1 MGDEKAFLSRCAEA
15 FAAASAMQNPL
26 IVHHYD
32 CDGLSSGSIAA
43 SWFRSHGKPFRM
55 KTARKVDEELVSSL
69 RSEPSIIFV
78 DLGSGSPSI
87 DELKGEVVVI
97 DHHQPK
103 CRAHLQ
109 ANPHLFGFDGGS
121 ELSAAGCAY
130 FVFRTSPDL
139 GIVGAV
145 GDIQSPLRSLNR
157 KMLDEAVS
165 QGLASVSTDL
175 HLFGRNSRPLVQ
187 LLAYADDPYLPGLT
201 GSEEACTRLLSDL
214 GIPLRDGEKWRTYSA
229 LSKQEKTSLVSSLA
243 ELLAARISAD
253 AAGKLTGEVYTLLSR
268 PQGTELSDA
277 SEFSTLL
284 NACGRNSRPEL
295 GVAVCLGDTGA
306 YEEALKLLSEHRR
319 NLRAGISFAMQHVQD
334 LGKFLLI
341 DGRGVIADSI
351 IGVVAGMLHPGGRS
365 KPVLALSLEESGKIK
380 LSTRGTRKL
389 VENGLNLG
397 QILSEACATV
407 GGAGGGHNIAAGATI
422 PADRLDEFLQEFAR
436 RL

>member
-15 FAAASAMQNPL
+15 FASASAMQDPL

-32 CDGLSSGSIAA
+32 CDGIASGSVVA
-43 SWFRSHGKPFRM
+43 SWFRSAGKPCRM
-55 KTARKVDEELVSSL
+55 KTVRKVDEELVSSL
-69 RSEPSIIFV
+69 QSEKRIIFV
-78 DLGSGSPSI
+78 DLGSGSPAI
-87 DELKGEVVVI
+87 EELKGEVVVV

-103 CRAHLQ
+103 CRSHLQ

-121 ELSAAGCAY
+121 ELSASGCAY
-130 FVFRTSPDL
+130 FVFKTSADL

-145 GDIQSPLRSLNR
+145 GDIQYPLRSLNR
-157 KMLDEAVS
+157 LMLDEAVS
-165 QGLASVSTDL
+165 QGLVAVSTDL

-187 LLAYADDPYLPGLT
+187 LLTYADDPYLPGLT
-201 GSEEACTRLLSDL
+201 GNEEACARLLSDL
-214 GIPLRDGEKWRTYSA
+214 GIPLRGGEKWRTYSV
-229 LSKQEKTSLVSSLA
+229 LSKSEKTSLVSSLA
-243 ELLAARISAD
+243 ELLAARISPE

-295 GVAVCLGDTGA
+295 GVAVCLGNPGA
-306 YEEALKLLSEHRR
+306 YEEALKLLAEHRR
-319 NLRAGISFAMQHVQD
+319 NLRAGISFALQHVQD

-341 DGRGVIADSI
+341 DGRGAIADSI
-351 IGVVAGMLHPGGRS
+351 IGVVAGMLYPGGRS
-365 KPVLALSLEESGKIK
+365 KPVLALSLEESGNIK

-397 QILSEACATV
+397 QILSEACAAV
-407 GGAGGGHNIAAGATI
+407 GGVGGGHNIAAGATI
-422 PADRLDEFLQEFAR
+422 PAGKLDEFLQEFAK